1 MLQRSMTAS
10 EGREKHR
17 GALPMVA
24 FMLGTAAI
32 TVMSVLAR
40 IALEEFLF
48 QPAKEG
54 SIVPQGFLGS

>member
-1 MLQRSMTAS
+1 
-10 EGREKHR
+10 
-17 GALPMVA
+17 MVA
-24 FMLGTAAI
+24 FILGTAAI

-54 SIVPQGFLGS
+54 SMVPHGFLGS